1 MKNRSFILVSLFA
14 FFAGWCQNSNFAMSV
29 SQLKA
34 ETVYFPIQGS
44 PFYDDTYRL
53 GEVYFRGERYMLF
66 FRFNALKDR
75 IELKDRT
82 KQLFHLQKEAILEPT
97 FGGRTYKY
105 IYYYEDDELKQ
116 GYMVP
121 LVKGPVTLYYKPKKV
136 FIQAKS
142 PENGYQGF
150 SPPHYKDVSSYY
162 LQVDKDLPKPVKLSR
177 KALLETLN
185 GNVNGLDQ
193 YIEEQEL
200 NLRQEADV
208 IKLIGYYNR
217 SAG

>member
-53 GEVYFRGERYMLF
+53 GKVYFRGERYMLF

-136 FIQAKS
+136 
-142 PENGYQGF
+142 
-150 SPPHYKDVSSYY
+150 DVSEPLPGGAAGSGQRALSPLYPPLVAAPC
-162 LQVDKDLPKPVKLSR
+162 LQVGPGPHGRYGVR
-177 KALLETLN
+177 TAGMTL
-185 GNVNGLDQ
+185 V
-193 YIEEQEL
+193 
-200 NLRQEADV
+200 
-208 IKLIGYYNR
+208 
-217 SAG
+217 